1 MSLQTSTAVAS
12 AISPSAEISPAAS
25 IALHGVDIAYQ
36 RDGQEPLVVV
46 KNCSL
51 SVGREEFV
59 AVVGPSGCGK
69 STVLRAIS
77 GLLKPARGKVMIHG
91 KEVSGHPAG
100 VGFMFQRDTLLPWN
114 TVQQNIAT
122 GLRLSGKPAK
132 DPAAY
137 IQGLVDLLGLNG
149 FERSYP
155 SALSGGMRQR
165 VSLGRLLAYQPD
177 VMLMDE
183 PFGALDSLTK
193 VMLGRELLRL
203 WEAERRSIVF
213 VTHDIEEAVYLA
225 DRVVVFSQRPGRI
238 VAEHRIDIPRPRE
251 GRAVRSDT
259 RFTHVCE
266 QIWDDLKLPAH

>member
-1 MSLQTSTAVAS
+1 MSIQS
-12 AISPSAEISPAAS
+12 AGDTMTLAAPDVGNES
-25 IALHGVDIAYQ
+25 IALHGVDVAYEREAQ
-36 RDGQEPLVVV
+36 APLVVV
-46 KNCSL
+46 ENCSL

-69 STVLRAIS
+69 STVLRVIS
-77 GLLKPARGKVMIHG
+77 GLIEPARGKVLIHG
-91 KEVSGHPAG
+91 QEVVGHPAG
-100 VGFMFQRDTLLPWN
+100 VGFMFQRDTLLPWC
-114 TVQQNIAT
+114 TVTENIAV
-122 GLRLSGKPAK
+122 GLSLSGKPQK

-137 IQGLVDLLGLNG
+137 IMGLVKLLGLTG
-149 FERSYP
+149 FEKSYP

-193 VMLGRELLRL
+193 TVLGRELLRI

-225 DRVVVFSQRPGRI
+225 DRVVVFSARPGRV

-251 GRAVRSDT
+251 SRAIRSDPLFI
-259 RFTHVCE
+259 RVCE

>member
-1 MSLQTSTAVAS
+1 MNVQTPAESAAPRSMQCSVSATITLQ
-12 AISPSAEISPAAS
+12 
-25 IALHGVDIAYQ
+25 GVDIAYE
-36 RDGQEPLVVV
+36 REGLDPLTVV

-51 SVGREEFV
+51 SIGRQEFV
-59 AVVGPSGCGK
+59 SVVGPSGCGK

-77 GLLKPARGKVMIHG
+77 GLLKPARGKVLING
-91 KEVSGHPAG
+91 REVVGHPAG
-100 VGFMFQRDTLLPWN
+100 VGFMFQRDTLLPWC
-114 TVQQNIAT
+114 TVEENIKV

-137 IQGLVDLLGLNG
+137 IQGLVKLIGLSG
-149 FERSYP
+149 FEKSYP

-193 VMLGRELLRL
+193 VILGRELLRI
-203 WEAERRSIVF
+203 WEAERRSIIF
-213 VTHDIEEAVYLA
+213 VTHDIEEAVYLS

-238 VAEHRIDIPRPRE
+238 IAEHHINIDRPRDA
-251 GRAVRSDT
+251 RAIRSDPK
-259 RFTHVCE
+259 FIHICE
-266 QIWDDLKLPAH
+266 QIWDDLHLSAH